1 MTSVTAM
8 GARFWLNSRMFKAIR
23 ITILLLILVF
33 VSLGTWL
40 SAARSTDWNNSLWVK
55 VYPINADG
63 SEATTRYI
71 NALDVSA
78 FAGIEEFAAREAE
91 RYGQIISRPVR
102 MELGE
107 IINEQPPAVDG
118 TPNMWSVA
126 VWSLKMRWWVG
137 SVTDDQ
143 DKIEPDVSIFVRYH
157 QAEEVFVLED
167 SVGIQKGMFG
177 IVNAYAGRRYKGRNN
192 VVIAHELLHTLGASD
207 KYEPGSGLPSNP
219 EGLAEPGLS
228 PLYPQRYAEIM
239 GGRIALAPDD
249 AEIPGSLKRALIG
262 PLTAAEIRLTD

>member
-1 MTSVTAM
+1 
-8 GARFWLNSRMFKAIR
+8 MFKAIR
-23 ITILLLILVF
+23 ITVLLLILVF
-33 VSLGTWL
+33 VALSTWL

-63 SEATTRYI
+63 SEATARYI
-71 NALDVSA
+71 DTLDVEV
-78 FAGIEEFAAREAE
+78 FAGIEEFIAREAD
-91 RYGQIISRPVR
+91 RYGQTVARPVR

-107 IINEQPPAVDG
+107 LIDEQPPALGG

-126 VWSLKMRWWVG
+126 TWSLKMRWWVS

-157 QAEEVFVLED
+157 QAEGVLLLED

-177 IVNAYAGRRYKGRNN
+177 IVNAYTGRRHKGRNN
-192 VVIAHELLHTLGASD
+192 VIIAHELLHTLGASD
-207 KYEPGSGLPSNP
+207 KYDPATGLPSHP
-219 EGLAEPGLS
+219 DGIAEPDLS
-228 PLYPQRYAEIM
+228 PLYPQKYAEIM
-239 GGRIALAPDD
+239 GGRIALEPDD
-249 AEIPGSLKRALIG
+249 AEIPGSLRRALIG